1 MAPNG
6 IHKPE
11 ALEAAVAAL
20 EVALVLHSLAVQEQ
34 LVREMMVVMALHWGL
49 TSVVVVAEDLEQLEP
64 MESWEDR
71 TDKLVLEVLEHQ
83 TQ

>member
-1 MAPNG
+1 MALNG
-6 IHKPE
+6 IHKSE

-34 LVREMMVVMALHWGL
+34 LVKEMMVVMVLHWGL

>member
-1 MAPNG
+1 MALTG

-11 ALEAAVAAL
+11 VLEPVVVVVVAVVL
-20 EVALVLHSLAVQEQ
+20 TLVVQEQ
-34 LVREMMVVMALHWGL
+34 LVKEMMVVMALRRGL

-64 MESWEDR
+64 MQSWEDQM
-71 TDKLVLEVLEHQ
+71 DKLVLEVLEHQ